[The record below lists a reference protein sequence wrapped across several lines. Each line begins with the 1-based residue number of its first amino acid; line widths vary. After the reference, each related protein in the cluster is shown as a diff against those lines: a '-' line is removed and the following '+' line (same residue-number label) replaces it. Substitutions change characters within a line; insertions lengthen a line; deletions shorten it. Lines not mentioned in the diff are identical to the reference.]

1 MIYAG
6 NAIQVQMHDHQLAK
20 LTFDLKN
27 QSVNKLNAATLVEL
41 KEAIE
46 AINNAIIGVEGV
58 KGLMLTSAK
67 SSFIV
72 GADITEFLQFFGRDE
87 QDLINANMQVNETF
101 CALEDL
107 PIPTVSLINGLAL
120 GGGFEVCLSTDYR
133 IMATDAKVGLPE
145 VKLGIFPGWGGTV
158 RLPRIIGLDN
168 AIEWVCGAKEK
179 KSTVA
184 LHEGAVDAVVAHDQL
199 LEAGEHLL
207 NQCIKGDLSYV
218 AKRATKLA
226 KLALGP
232 MEQLMA
238 FETSKGFV
246 AGKAGPHYPSP
257 VTAIKTMQKHA
268 GMTRDK
274 ALVIEAKGFAKMAQT
289 SVAANLV
296 GIFLADQY
304 LKRTVKALAKK
315 ATKVEQAAVLGAG
328 IMGGGI
334 AYQSAFK
341 GVPIVMKDIAE
352 PAITLGLDEA
362 TCILEKRVERGQM
375 KPAQMAQVLNKIRP
389 TLNYADIKNVD
400 LVVEAVVE
408 NPKVKGI
415 VLAEIEAQV
424 KPSTVITSNTSTISI
439 DLLAKSLKDPTRFCG
454 MHFFNPVHK
463 MPLVEVIR
471 GSQSSEET
479 IATTVAYANAMGKKP
494 IVVNDCPGFFV
505 NRVLFPYFGG
515 FGLLLEQG
523 VNFSRV
529 DKIMERFGWPM
540 GPAYLL
546 DVVGI
551 DTAHHAQ
558 AVMAEGFP
566 DRMAGQGEAGVD
578 LMFKEQRLGQ
588 KNKLGFYAYEKDK
601 KGRLQKQVDDSLV
614 EKLASLCANPQEFTD
629 EQIID
634 YLMIP
639 LCLEVA
645 RCLEENIIATPAEA
659 DLALVYGIG
668 FPPFLG
674 GALKYMDA
682 IGLQNFCDKA
692 DALAGVSPLYSVPK
706 QMREM
711 AADGETFYNKLQPAH

>member
-6 NAIQVQMHDHQLAK
+6 NAIQVEMYDHQLAK
-20 LTFDLKN
+20 LTFDLKH

-41 KEAIE
+41 QQAIS
-46 AINNAIIGVEGV
+46 AIGSTGGV
-58 KGLMLTSAK
+58 KGLMLASAK
-67 SSFIV
+67 PTFIV
-72 GADITEFLQFFGRDE
+72 GADITEFLHFFGTDE
-87 QDLINANMQVNETF
+87 QNLIDANMQVNATF
-101 CALEDL
+101 SALEDL
-107 PIPTVSLINGLAL
+107 PMPTVSLINGLAL

-133 IMATDAKVGLPE
+133 IMTPDAKVGLPE

-158 RLPRIIGLDN
+158 RLPRLIGLDN
-168 AIEWVCGAKEK
+168 AIEWICGANEK
-179 KSTVA
+179 RSAAA
-184 LHEGAVDAVVAHDQL
+184 LKDGAVDAVVANDLL
-199 LEAGEHLL
+199 LEAGVHLL
-207 NQCIKGDLSYV
+207 NQCIAGDLDYQT
-218 AKRATKLA
+218 KRAAKIA
-226 KLALGP
+226 KLSLPP
-232 MEQLMA
+232 MEQMMA

-257 VTAIKTMQKHA
+257 LTAIKTMQKHA
-268 GMTRDK
+268 GMARDK
-274 ALVIEAKGFAKMAQT
+274 ALAVEAKGFAKMAQT
-289 SVAANLV
+289 PVAANLV

-304 LKRTVKALAKK
+304 LKRTVKALAPK
-315 ATKVEQAAVLGAG
+315 ATKVEQAAVIGAG

-334 AYQSAFK
+334 AYQSAYK
-341 GVPIVMKDIAE
+341 GIPIVMKDIAE
-352 PAITLGLDEA
+352 PAIQLGLDEA
-362 TCILEKRVERGQM
+362 TGILEKRVSRGRM
-375 KPAQMAQVLNKIRP
+375 KPVQMAKVLNNIRP
-389 TLNYADIKNVD
+389 TLNYADIANVD

-415 VLAEIEAQV
+415 VLAELEGKV
-424 KPSTVITSNTSTISI
+424 KDGAVITSNTSTISI

-471 GSQSSEET
+471 GSKTSDET
-479 IATTVAYANAMGKKP
+479 IATTVAYADAMGKKP

-515 FGLLLEQG
+515 FGILLEQG
-523 VNFSRV
+523 INFSRV
-529 DKIMERFGWPM
+529 DKLMERFGWPM

-566 DRMAGQGEAGVD
+566 ERMAGQGEAAVN
-578 LMFKEQRLGQ
+578 LMFKEQRFGQ

-601 KGRLQKQVDDSLV
+601 KGRLQKQVDDSLI
-614 EKLASLCANPQEFTD
+614 EKLAGLCANPVELSD

-634 YLMIP
+634 HLMIP

-645 RCLEENIIATPAEA
+645 RCLEENIVATPAEA

-674 GALKYMDA
+674 GALKYMDT
-682 IGLQNFCDKA
+682 IGLQTFCDKA
-692 DALAGVSPLYSVPK
+692 DALAAVSPLYSVPT

-711 AADGETFYNKLQPAH
+711 AAKGETFYGKLQPAH

>member
-6 NAIQVQMHDHQLAK
+6 NAIQVEMHDHQLAK
-20 LTFDLKN
+20 LTFDLKH
-27 QSVNKLNAATLVEL
+27 QSINKLNVATLIEL
-41 KEAIE
+41 QQAI
-46 AINNAIIGVEGV
+46 AAVSSNGSI
-58 KGLMLTSAK
+58 KGLMLASAK
-67 SSFIV
+67 ATFIV
-72 GADITEFLQFFGRDE
+72 GADITEFLNFFGIEE
-87 QDLINANMQVNETF
+87 QALIDANMEVNSTF
-101 CALEDL
+101 SCLEDL
-107 PIPTVSLINGLAL
+107 PMPTVSLINGLAL
-120 GGGFEVCLSTDYR
+120 GGGFELCLSTDYR
-133 IMATDAKVGLPE
+133 IMTPDAKVGLPE

-158 RLPRIIGLDN
+158 RLPRLIGLDN
-168 AIEWVCGAKEK
+168 AIEWICGANEK
-179 KSTVA
+179 KSAEA
-184 LHEGAVDAVVAHDQL
+184 LKDGAVDAIVANDQL
-199 LEAGEHLL
+199 LEAGVHLL
-207 NQCIKGDLSYV
+207 NQCLACELDYQT
-218 AKRATKLA
+218 KRAVKIA
-226 KLALGP
+226 KLSLPP
-232 MEQLMA
+232 MEQMMA

-257 VTAIKTMQKHA
+257 LTAIKTMQKHA

-274 ALVIEAKGFAKMAQT
+274 ALAIEAKGFAKMAQT
-289 SVAANLV
+289 PVAANLV

-304 LKRTVKALAKK
+304 LKRTVKALAPK
-315 ATKVEQAAVLGAG
+315 ATKVGQAAVIGAG

-334 AYQSAFK
+334 AYQSAYK
-341 GVPIVMKDIAE
+341 GIPIVMKDIAE
-352 PAITLGLDEA
+352 PAIQLGLDEA
-362 TCILEKRVERGQM
+362 TGILEKRVSRGRM
-375 KPAQMAQVLNKIRP
+375 KPAQMAKVLNNIRP
-389 TLNYADIKNVD
+389 TLSYADIASVD

-408 NPKVKGI
+408 NPKIKGI
-415 VLAEIEAQV
+415 VLAELEAQV
-424 KPSTVITSNTSTISI
+424 KHDAVITSNTSTISI
-439 DLLAKSLKDPTRFCG
+439 DLLAKSLKDASRFCG

-471 GSQSSEET
+471 GSKTSDET
-479 IATTVAYANAMGKKP
+479 IATTVAYADAMGKKP

-515 FGLLLEQG
+515 FGILLEQG
-523 VNFSRV
+523 INFSRV

-566 DRMAGQGEAGVD
+566 ERMAGQGEAAVD
-578 LMFKEQRLGQ
+578 LMFKEQRFGQ

-601 KGRLQKQVDDSLV
+601 KGRLQKQIDNALV
-614 EKLASLCANPQEFTD
+614 EKLAGLCENPIELSD

-634 YLMIP
+634 HLMIP

-645 RCLEENIIATPAEA
+645 RCLEEKIVASPAEA

-674 GALKYMDA
+674 GALKYIDT

-692 DALAGVSPLYSVPK
+692 DALAAVSPLYSVPT

-711 AADGETFYNKLQPAH
+711 AAQGETFYGKLQPAH

>member
-6 NAIQVQMHDHQLAK
+6 NAIQVEMYDHQLAK
-20 LTFDLKN
+20 LTFDLKH
-27 QSVNKLNAATLVEL
+27 QSVNKLNAATLSEL
-41 KEAIE
+41 QQAIA
-46 AINNAIIGVEGV
+46 AISNDSSV
-58 KGLMLTSAK
+58 KGLMLASAK
-67 SSFIV
+67 PTFIV
-72 GADITEFLQFFGRDE
+72 GADITEFLHFFGTDE
-87 QDLINANMQVNETF
+87 QNLIDANMQVNATF
-101 CALEDL
+101 SALEDL
-107 PIPTVSLINGLAL
+107 PMPTVSLINGLAL

-133 IMATDAKVGLPE
+133 IMTLDAKVGLPE

-158 RLPRIIGLDN
+158 RLPRLIGLDN
-168 AIEWVCGAKEK
+168 AIEWICGANEK
-179 KSTVA
+179 RSAAA
-184 LHEGAVDAVVAHDQL
+184 LKDGAVDAVVANDLL
-199 LEAGEHLL
+199 LEAGVHLL
-207 NQCIKGDLSYV
+207 NQCIAGDLDYQT
-218 AKRATKLA
+218 KRAAKIA
-226 KLALGP
+226 KLSLPP
-232 MEQLMA
+232 MEQMMA

-246 AGKAGPHYPSP
+246 AGKSGPHYPSP
-257 VTAIKTMQKHA
+257 LTAIKTMQKHA
-268 GMTRDK
+268 GMARDK
-274 ALVIEAKGFAKMAQT
+274 ALAVEAKGFAKMAQT
-289 SVAANLV
+289 PVAANLV

-304 LKRTVKALAKK
+304 LKRTVKALAPK
-315 ATKVEQAAVLGAG
+315 ATKVEQAAVIGAG

-334 AYQSAFK
+334 AYQSAYK
-341 GVPIVMKDIAE
+341 GIPIVMKDIAE
-352 PAITLGLDEA
+352 PAIQLGLDEA
-362 TCILEKRVERGQM
+362 TGILEKRVSRGRM
-375 KPAQMAQVLNKIRP
+375 KPVQMAKVLNNIRP
-389 TLNYADIKNVD
+389 TLNYADIANVD

-415 VLAEIEAQV
+415 VLAELEGKV
-424 KPSTVITSNTSTISI
+424 KDGAVITSNTSTISI

-471 GSQSSEET
+471 GSKTSDET
-479 IATTVAYANAMGKKP
+479 IATTVAYADAMGKKP

-515 FGLLLEQG
+515 FGILLEQG
-523 VNFSRV
+523 INFSRV
-529 DKIMERFGWPM
+529 DKLMERFGWPM

-566 DRMAGQGEAGVD
+566 ERMAGQGEAAVN
-578 LMFKEQRLGQ
+578 LMFKEQRFGQ

-614 EKLASLCANPQEFTD
+614 EKLAGLSANPVELSD

-634 YLMIP
+634 HLMIP

-674 GALKYMDA
+674 GALKYMDT
-682 IGLQNFCDKA
+682 IGLQTFCDKA
-692 DALAGVSPLYSVPK
+692 DALAAVSPLYSVPTE
-706 QMREM
+706 MREM
-711 AADGETFYNKLQPAH
+711 AAKGETFYGKLQPAH

>member
-6 NAIQVQMHDHQLAK
+6 NAIQVEMYDHQLAK
-20 LTFDLKN
+20 LTFDLKH

-41 KEAIE
+41 QQAIS
-46 AINNAIIGVEGV
+46 AIGSTGGV
-58 KGLMLTSAK
+58 KGLMLASAK
-67 SSFIV
+67 PTFIV
-72 GADITEFLQFFGRDE
+72 GADITEFLHFFGTDE
-87 QDLINANMQVNETF
+87 QNLIDANMQVNATF
-101 CALEDL
+101 SALEDL
-107 PIPTVSLINGLAL
+107 PMPTVSLINGLAL

-133 IMATDAKVGLPE
+133 IMTPDAKVGLPE

-158 RLPRIIGLDN
+158 RLPRLIGLDN
-168 AIEWVCGAKEK
+168 AIEWICGANEK
-179 KSTVA
+179 RSAAA
-184 LHEGAVDAVVAHDQL
+184 LKDGAVDAVVANDLL
-199 LEAGEHLL
+199 LEAGVHLL
-207 NQCIKGDLSYV
+207 NQCIAGDLDYQT
-218 AKRATKLA
+218 KRAAKIA
-226 KLALGP
+226 KLSLPP
-232 MEQLMA
+232 MEQMMA

-257 VTAIKTMQKHA
+257 LTAIKTMQKHA
-268 GMTRDK
+268 GMARDK
-274 ALVIEAKGFAKMAQT
+274 ALAVEAKGFAKMAQT
-289 SVAANLV
+289 PVAANLV

-304 LKRTVKALAKK
+304 LKRTVKALAPK
-315 ATKVEQAAVLGAG
+315 ATKVEQAAVIGAG

-334 AYQSAFK
+334 AYQSAYK
-341 GVPIVMKDIAE
+341 GIPIVMKDIAE
-352 PAITLGLDEA
+352 PAIQLGLDEA
-362 TCILEKRVERGQM
+362 TGILEKRVSRGRM
-375 KPAQMAQVLNKIRP
+375 KPVQMAKVLNNIRP
-389 TLNYADIKNVD
+389 TLNYADIANVD

-415 VLAEIEAQV
+415 VLAELEGKV
-424 KPSTVITSNTSTISI
+424 KDGAVITSNTSTISI
-439 DLLAKSLKDPTRFCG
+439 DLLAKSLKDPSRFCG

-471 GSQSSEET
+471 GSKTSDET
-479 IATTVAYANAMGKKP
+479 IATTVAYADAMGKKP

-515 FGLLLEQG
+515 FGILLEQG
-523 VNFSRV
+523 INFSRV
-529 DKIMERFGWPM
+529 DKLMERFGWPM

-566 DRMAGQGEAGVD
+566 ERMAGQGEAAVN
-578 LMFKEQRLGQ
+578 LMFKEQRFGQ

-614 EKLASLCANPQEFTD
+614 EKLAGLSANPVELSD

-634 YLMIP
+634 HLMIP

-645 RCLEENIIATPAEA
+645 RCLEENIVATPAEA

-674 GALKYMDA
+674 GALKYMDT
-682 IGLQNFCDKA
+682 IGLQTFCDKA
-692 DALAGVSPLYSVPK
+692 DALAAVSPLYSVPTE
-706 QMREM
+706 MREM
-711 AADGETFYNKLQPAH
+711 AAKGETFYGKLQPAH

>member
-6 NAIQVQMHDHQLAK
+6 NAIQVEMHDHQLAK
-20 LTFDLKN
+20 LTFDLKH
-27 QSVNKLNAATLVEL
+27 QSINKLNVATLIEL
-41 KEAIE
+41 QQAI
-46 AINNAIIGVEGV
+46 AAVSSNGSI
-58 KGLMLTSAK
+58 KGLMLASAK
-67 SSFIV
+67 ATFIV
-72 GADITEFLQFFGRDE
+72 GADITEFLNFFGIEE
-87 QDLINANMQVNETF
+87 QALIDANMEVNSTF
-101 CALEDL
+101 SCLEDL
-107 PIPTVSLINGLAL
+107 PMPTVSLINGLAL
-120 GGGFEVCLSTDYR
+120 GGGFELCLSTDYR
-133 IMATDAKVGLPE
+133 IMTPDAKVGLPE

-158 RLPRIIGLDN
+158 RLPRLIGLDN
-168 AIEWVCGAKEK
+168 AIEWICGANEK
-179 KSTVA
+179 KSAEA
-184 LHEGAVDAVVAHDQL
+184 LKGGAVDAIVANDQL
-199 LEAGEHLL
+199 LEAGVHLL
-207 NQCIKGDLSYV
+207 NQCLACELDYQT
-218 AKRATKLA
+218 KRAVKIA
-226 KLALGP
+226 KLSLPP
-232 MEQLMA
+232 MEQMMA

-257 VTAIKTMQKHA
+257 LTAIKTMQKHA

-274 ALVIEAKGFAKMAQT
+274 ALAIEAKGFAKMAQT
-289 SVAANLV
+289 PVAANLV

-304 LKRTVKALAKK
+304 LKRTVKALAPK
-315 ATKVEQAAVLGAG
+315 ATKVGQAAVIGAG

-334 AYQSAFK
+334 AYQSAYK
-341 GVPIVMKDIAE
+341 GIPIVMKDIAE
-352 PAITLGLDEA
+352 PAIQLGLDEA
-362 TCILEKRVERGQM
+362 TGILEKRVSRGRM
-375 KPAQMAQVLNKIRP
+375 KPAQMAKVLNNIRP
-389 TLNYADIKNVD
+389 TLSYADIASVD

-408 NPKVKGI
+408 NPKIKGI
-415 VLAEIEAQV
+415 VLAELEAQV
-424 KPSTVITSNTSTISI
+424 KHDAVITSNTSTISI
-439 DLLAKSLKDPTRFCG
+439 DLLAKSLKDASRFCG

-471 GSQSSEET
+471 GSKTSDET
-479 IATTVAYANAMGKKP
+479 IATTVAYADAMGKKP

-515 FGLLLEQG
+515 FGILLEQG
-523 VNFSRV
+523 INFSRV

-566 DRMAGQGEAGVD
+566 ERMAGQGEAAVD
-578 LMFKEQRLGQ
+578 LMFKEQRFGQ

-601 KGRLQKQVDDSLV
+601 KGRLQKQIDNALV
-614 EKLASLCANPQEFTD
+614 EKLAGLCENPIELSD

-634 YLMIP
+634 HLMIP

-645 RCLEENIIATPAEA
+645 RCLEEKIVASPAEA

-674 GALKYMDA
+674 GALKYIDT

-692 DALAGVSPLYSVPK
+692 DALAAVSPLYSVPT

-711 AADGETFYNKLQPAH
+711 AAQGETFYGKLQPAH

>member
-6 NAIQVQMHDHQLAK
+6 NAIQVEMHDHQLAK
-20 LTFDLKN
+20 LTFDLKH
-27 QSVNKLNAATLVEL
+27 QSINKLNVATLIEL
-41 KEAIE
+41 QQAI
-46 AINNAIIGVEGV
+46 AAVSSNGSI
-58 KGLMLTSAK
+58 KGLMLASAK
-67 SSFIV
+67 ATFIV
-72 GADITEFLQFFGRDE
+72 GADITEFLNFFGIEE
-87 QDLINANMQVNETF
+87 QALIDANMEVNSTF
-101 CALEDL
+101 SCLEDL
-107 PIPTVSLINGLAL
+107 PMPTVSLINGLAL
-120 GGGFEVCLSTDYR
+120 GGGFELCLSTDYR
-133 IMATDAKVGLPE
+133 IMTPDAKVGLPE

-158 RLPRIIGLDN
+158 RLPRLIGLDN
-168 AIEWVCGAKEK
+168 AIEWICGANEK
-179 KSTVA
+179 KSAEA
-184 LHEGAVDAVVAHDQL
+184 LKDGAVDAIVANDQL
-199 LEAGEHLL
+199 LEAGVHLL
-207 NQCIKGDLSYV
+207 NQCLACELDYQT
-218 AKRATKLA
+218 KRAVKIA
-226 KLALGP
+226 KLSLPP
-232 MEQLMA
+232 MEQMMA

-257 VTAIKTMQKHA
+257 LTAIKTMQKHA
-268 GMTRDK
+268 GMTRDR
-274 ALVIEAKGFAKMAQT
+274 ALAIEAKGFAKMAQT
-289 SVAANLV
+289 PVAANLV

-304 LKRTVKALAKK
+304 LKRTVKALAPK
-315 ATKVEQAAVLGAG
+315 ATKVGQAAVIGAG

-334 AYQSAFK
+334 AYQSAYK
-341 GVPIVMKDIAE
+341 GIPIVMKDIAE
-352 PAITLGLDEA
+352 PAIQLGLDEA
-362 TCILEKRVERGQM
+362 TGILEKRVSRGRM
-375 KPAQMAQVLNKIRP
+375 KPAQMAKVLNNIRP
-389 TLNYADIKNVD
+389 TLSYADIASVD

-408 NPKVKGI
+408 NPKIKGI
-415 VLAEIEAQV
+415 VLAELEAQV
-424 KPSTVITSNTSTISI
+424 KHDAVITSNTSTISI
-439 DLLAKSLKDPTRFCG
+439 DLLAKSLKDASRFCG

-471 GSQSSEET
+471 GSKTSDET
-479 IATTVAYANAMGKKP
+479 IATTVAYADAMGKKP

-515 FGLLLEQG
+515 FGILLEQG
-523 VNFSRV
+523 INFSRV

-566 DRMAGQGEAGVD
+566 ERMAGQGEAAVD
-578 LMFKEQRLGQ
+578 LMFKEQRFGQ

-601 KGRLQKQVDDSLV
+601 KGRLQKQIDHALV
-614 EKLASLCANPQEFTD
+614 EKLAGLCENPIELSD

-634 YLMIP
+634 HLMIP

-645 RCLEENIIATPAEA
+645 RCLEEKIVASPAEA

-674 GALKYMDA
+674 GALKYIDT

-692 DALAGVSPLYSVPK
+692 DALAAVSPLYSVPT

-711 AADGETFYNKLQPAH
+711 AAQGETFYGKLQPAH

>member
-6 NAIQVQMHDHQLAK
+6 NAIQVEMYDHQLAK
-20 LTFDLKN
+20 LTFDLKH

-41 KEAIE
+41 QQAIS
-46 AINNAIIGVEGV
+46 AIGSAGGV
-58 KGLMLTSAK
+58 KGLMLASAK
-67 SSFIV
+67 PTFIV
-72 GADITEFLQFFGRDE
+72 GADITEFLHFFGTDE
-87 QDLINANMQVNETF
+87 QNLIDANMQVNATF
-101 CALEDL
+101 SALEDL
-107 PIPTVSLINGLAL
+107 PMPTVSLINGLAL

-133 IMATDAKVGLPE
+133 IMTPDAKVGLPE

-158 RLPRIIGLDN
+158 RLPRLIGLDN
-168 AIEWVCGAKEK
+168 AIEWICGANEK
-179 KSTVA
+179 RSAAA
-184 LHEGAVDAVVAHDQL
+184 LKDGAVDAVVANDLL
-199 LEAGEHLL
+199 LEAGVHLL
-207 NQCIKGDLSYV
+207 NQCIAGDLDYQT
-218 AKRATKLA
+218 KRAAKIA
-226 KLALGP
+226 KLSLPP
-232 MEQLMA
+232 MEQMMA

-257 VTAIKTMQKHA
+257 LTAIKTMQKHA
-268 GMTRDK
+268 GMARDK
-274 ALVIEAKGFAKMAQT
+274 ALAVEAKGFAKMAQT
-289 SVAANLV
+289 PVAANLV

-304 LKRTVKALAKK
+304 LKRTVKALAPK
-315 ATKVEQAAVLGAG
+315 ATKVEQAAVIGAG

-334 AYQSAFK
+334 AYQSAYK
-341 GVPIVMKDIAE
+341 GIPIVMKDIAE
-352 PAITLGLDEA
+352 PAIQLGLDEA
-362 TCILEKRVERGQM
+362 TGILEKRVSRGRM
-375 KPAQMAQVLNKIRP
+375 KPVQMAKVLNNIRP
-389 TLNYADIKNVD
+389 TLNYADIANVD

-415 VLAEIEAQV
+415 VLAELEGKV
-424 KPSTVITSNTSTISI
+424 KDGAVITSNTSTISI
-439 DLLAKSLKDPTRFCG
+439 DLLAKSLKDPSRFCG

-471 GSQSSEET
+471 GSKTSDET
-479 IATTVAYANAMGKKP
+479 IATTVAYADAMGKKP

-515 FGLLLEQG
+515 FGILLEQG
-523 VNFSRV
+523 INFSRV
-529 DKIMERFGWPM
+529 DKLMERFGWPM

-558 AVMAEGFP
+558 VVMAEGFP
-566 DRMAGQGEAGVD
+566 ERMAGQGEAAVN
-578 LMFKEQRLGQ
+578 LMFKEQRFGQ

-614 EKLASLCANPQEFTD
+614 EKLAGLCANPVELSD

-634 YLMIP
+634 HLMIP

-645 RCLEENIIATPAEA
+645 RCLEENIVATPAEA

-674 GALKYMDA
+674 GALKYMDT
-682 IGLQNFCDKA
+682 IGLQTFCDKA
-692 DALAGVSPLYSVPK
+692 DALAAVSPLYSVPT

-711 AADGETFYNKLQPAH
+711 AAKGETFYGKLQPAH

>member
-6 NAIQVQMHDHQLAK
+6 NAIQVEMHDHQLAK
-20 LTFDLKN
+20 LTFDLKH
-27 QSVNKLNAATLVEL
+27 QSINKLNVATLIEL
-41 KEAIE
+41 QQAI
-46 AINNAIIGVEGV
+46 AAVSSNGSI
-58 KGLMLTSAK
+58 KGLMLASAK
-67 SSFIV
+67 ATFIV
-72 GADITEFLQFFGRDE
+72 GADITEFLNFFGIEE
-87 QDLINANMQVNETF
+87 QALIDANMEVNSTF
-101 CALEDL
+101 SCLEDL
-107 PIPTVSLINGLAL
+107 PMPTVSLINGLAL
-120 GGGFEVCLSTDYR
+120 GGGFELCLSTDYR
-133 IMATDAKVGLPE
+133 IMTPDAKVGLPE

-158 RLPRIIGLDN
+158 RLPRLIGLDN
-168 AIEWVCGAKEK
+168 AIEWICGANEK
-179 KSTVA
+179 KSAEA
-184 LHEGAVDAVVAHDQL
+184 LKDGAVDAIVANDKL
-199 LEAGEHLL
+199 LEAGVHLL
-207 NQCIKGDLSYV
+207 NQCLACELDYQT
-218 AKRATKLA
+218 KRAVKIA
-226 KLALGP
+226 KLSLPP
-232 MEQLMA
+232 MEQMMA

-257 VTAIKTMQKHA
+257 LTAIKTMQKHA

-274 ALVIEAKGFAKMAQT
+274 ALAIEAKGFAKMAQT
-289 SVAANLV
+289 PVAANLV

-304 LKRTVKALAKK
+304 LKRTVKALAPK
-315 ATKVEQAAVLGAG
+315 ATKVGQAAVIGAG

-334 AYQSAFK
+334 AYQSAYK
-341 GVPIVMKDIAE
+341 GIPIVMKDIAE
-352 PAITLGLDEA
+352 PAIQLGLDEA
-362 TCILEKRVERGQM
+362 TGILEKRVSRGRM
-375 KPAQMAQVLNKIRP
+375 KPAQMAKVLNNIRP
-389 TLNYADIKNVD
+389 TLSYADIASVD

-408 NPKVKGI
+408 NPKIKGI
-415 VLAEIEAQV
+415 VLAELEAQV
-424 KPSTVITSNTSTISI
+424 KHDAVITSNTSTISI
-439 DLLAKSLKDPTRFCG
+439 DLLAKSLKDASRFCG

-471 GSQSSEET
+471 GSKTSDET
-479 IATTVAYANAMGKKP
+479 IATTVAYADAMGKKP

-515 FGLLLEQG
+515 FGILLEQG
-523 VNFSRV
+523 INFSRV

-566 DRMAGQGEAGVD
+566 ERMAGQGEAAVD
-578 LMFKEQRLGQ
+578 LMFKEQRFGQ

-601 KGRLQKQVDDSLV
+601 KGRLQKQIDNALV
-614 EKLASLCANPQEFTD
+614 EKLAGLCENPIELSD

-634 YLMIP
+634 HLMIP

-645 RCLEENIIATPAEA
+645 RCLEEKIVASPAEA

-674 GALKYMDA
+674 GALKYIDT

-692 DALAGVSPLYSVPK
+692 DALAAVSPLYSVPT

-711 AADGETFYNKLQPAH
+711 AAQGETFYGKLQPAH

>member
-6 NAIQVQMHDHQLAK
+6 NAIQVEMYDHQLAK
-20 LTFDLKN
+20 LTFDLKD

-41 KEAIE
+41 QQAIT
-46 AINNAIIGVEGV
+46 ALVGASGV
-58 KGLMLTSAK
+58 KGLMLVSAK
-67 SSFIV
+67 PSFIV
-72 GADITEFLQFFGRDE
+72 GADITEFLHFFGTDE
-87 QDLINANMQVNETF
+87 QVLIDANMQVNSTF
-101 CALEDL
+101 SSIEDL
-107 PIPTVSLINGLAL
+107 PMPTVSLINGLAL

-133 IMATDAKVGLPE
+133 IMTPEAKVGLPE

-158 RLPRIIGLDN
+158 RLPRLIGLDN
-168 AIEWVCGAKEK
+168 AIEWICGANEK
-179 KSTVA
+179 KSADA
-184 LHEGAVDAVVAHDQL
+184 LKDGAVDAVVANDQL
-199 LEAGEHLL
+199 LEAGVHLL
-207 NQCIKGDLSYV
+207 NQCIAGELDYQ
-218 AKRATKLA
+218 AKRATKIA

-232 MEQLMA
+232 MEQMMA

-268 GMTRDK
+268 GMARDK
-274 ALVIEAKGFAKMAQT
+274 ALLVEAKGFAKMAQT
-289 SVAANLV
+289 PVAANLV
-296 GIFLADQY
+296 GVFLADQY
-304 LKRTVKALAKK
+304 LKRTVKTLAPK

-334 AYQSAFK
+334 AYQSASR
-341 GVPIVMKDIAE
+341 GIPIVMKDIAE
-352 PAITLGLDEA
+352 AAIQLGLDEA
-362 TCILEKRVERGQM
+362 TGILEKLISRGRMQ
-375 KPAQMAQVLNKIRP
+375 PAQMAKVLNNIRA
-389 TLNYADIKNVD
+389 TLNYADVANVD

-408 NPKVKGI
+408 NPKIKGI
-415 VLAEIEAQV
+415 VLAEVEGQV
-424 KPSTVITSNTSTISI
+424 KDSAVITSNTSTISI
-439 DLLAKSLKDPTRFCG
+439 DLLAKNLKDPSRFCG

-471 GSQSSEET
+471 GSQTSDET

-515 FGLLLEQG
+515 FGILLEQG
-523 VNFSRV
+523 IDFCRV
-529 DKIMERFGWPM
+529 DKLMERFGWPM

-546 DVVGI
+546 DVIGI

-566 DRMAGQGEAGVD
+566 ERMAGQGEAAVD
-578 LMFKEQRLGQ
+578 LMFKERRFGQ
-588 KNKLGFYAYEKDK
+588 KNSLGFYAYEKDK
-601 KGRLQKQVDDSLV
+601 KGRLQKQVDVSIV
-614 EKLASLCANPQEFTD
+614 EKLASLCVSPVELSD
-629 EQIID
+629 EKIID
-634 YLMIP
+634 HLMVP

-645 RCLEENIIATPAEA
+645 RCIEENIVATPAEA

-674 GALKYMDA
+674 GALKYMDT
-682 IGLQNFCDKA
+682 IGLQAFCDKA
-692 DALAGVSPLYSVPK
+692 DALAAVSPLYSVPT

-711 AADGETFYNKLQPAH
+711 AALGETFYGKLQPTN

>member
-6 NAIQVQMHDHQLAK
+6 NAIQVEMHDHQLAK
-20 LTFDLKN
+20 LTFDLKD

-41 KEAIE
+41 QQAIA
-46 AINNAIIGVEGV
+46 AISSTSGV
-58 KGLMLTSAK
+58 KGLMLASAK
-67 SSFIV
+67 PAFIV
-72 GADITEFLQFFGRDE
+72 GADITEFLHFFGSEE
-87 QDLINANMQVNETF
+87 QVLIDANMHVNATF
-101 CALEDL
+101 SAIEDL
-107 PIPTVSLINGLAL
+107 PMPTVSLINGLAL

-133 IMATDAKVGLPE
+133 IMTPDAKVGLPE

-158 RLPRIIGLDN
+158 RLPRLIGLDN
-168 AIEWVCGAKEK
+168 AIEWICGANEK
-179 KSTVA
+179 KSADA
-184 LHEGAVDAVVAHDQL
+184 LKDGAVDAVVAPDQL
-199 LEAGEHLL
+199 LEAGVHLL
-207 NQCIKGDLSYV
+207 NQCIAGDLDYQT
-218 AKRATKLA
+218 KRAAKIA

-232 MEQLMA
+232 MEQMMS

-268 GMTRDK
+268 GMVRDK
-274 ALVIEAKGFAKMAQT
+274 ALLVEAKGFAKMAQT
-289 SVAANLV
+289 PVAANLV

-304 LKRTVKALAKK
+304 LKRTVKALAPK

-334 AYQSAFK
+334 AYQSASK
-341 GVPIVMKDIAE
+341 GIPIVMKDIAE
-352 PAITLGLDEA
+352 AAIQLGLDEA
-362 TCILEKRVERGQM
+362 TGILEKLISRGRM
-375 KPAQMAQVLNKIRP
+375 TPAKMAKVLNNIRP
-389 TLNYADIKNVD
+389 TLNYADVANVD

-408 NPKVKGI
+408 NPKIKGI
-415 VLAEIEAQV
+415 VLAEVEGQV
-424 KPSTVITSNTSTISI
+424 KDSAVITSNTSTISI

-471 GSQSSEET
+471 GSQTSEET

-515 FGLLLEQG
+515 FGILLEQG
-523 VNFSRV
+523 IDFRRI
-529 DKIMERFGWPM
+529 DKLMERFGWPM

-566 DRMAGQGEAGVD
+566 ERMAGQGEAAVD
-578 LMFKEQRLGQ
+578 LMFNEQRFGQ
-588 KNKLGFYAYEKDK
+588 KNNLGFYSYEKDK
-601 KGRLQKQVDDSLV
+601 KGRLQKQVDESLV
-614 EKLASLCANPQEFTD
+614 EKLAGLCANPVELSD
-629 EQIID
+629 EHIID
-634 YLMIP
+634 HLMVP

-645 RCLEENIIATPAEA
+645 RCIEENIVASPAEA

-674 GALKYMDA
+674 GALKYMDT
-682 IGLQNFCDKA
+682 IGLQAFCDKA
-692 DALAGVSPLYSVPK
+692 DALAAVSPLYSVPT

-711 AADGETFYNKLQPAH
+711 AALGETFYGKLQPAN

>member
-6 NAIQVQMHDHQLAK
+6 NAIQVEMHDHQLAK
-20 LTFDLKN
+20 LTFDLKH
-27 QSVNKLNAATLVEL
+27 QSINKLNVATLIEL
-41 KEAIE
+41 QQAI
-46 AINNAIIGVEGV
+46 AAVSSNGSI
-58 KGLMLTSAK
+58 KGLMLASAK
-67 SSFIV
+67 ATFIV
-72 GADITEFLQFFGRDE
+72 GADITEFLNFFGIEE
-87 QDLINANMQVNETF
+87 QALIDANMEVNSTF
-101 CALEDL
+101 SCLEDL
-107 PIPTVSLINGLAL
+107 PMPTVSLINGLAL
-120 GGGFEVCLSTDYR
+120 GGGFELCLSTDYR
-133 IMATDAKVGLPE
+133 IMTPDAKVGLPE

-158 RLPRIIGLDN
+158 RLPRLIGLDN
-168 AIEWVCGAKEK
+168 AIEWICGANEK
-179 KSTVA
+179 KSAEA
-184 LHEGAVDAVVAHDQL
+184 LKDGAVDAIVANDQL
-199 LEAGEHLL
+199 LEAGVHLL
-207 NQCIKGDLSYV
+207 NQCLACELDYQT
-218 AKRATKLA
+218 KRAVKIA
-226 KLALGP
+226 KLSLPP
-232 MEQLMA
+232 MEQMMA

-257 VTAIKTMQKHA
+257 LTAIKTMQKHA

-274 ALVIEAKGFAKMAQT
+274 ALAIEAKGFAKMAQT
-289 SVAANLV
+289 PVAANLV

-304 LKRTVKALAKK
+304 LKRTVKALAPK
-315 ATKVEQAAVLGAG
+315 ATIVGQAAVIGAG

-334 AYQSAFK
+334 AYQSAYK
-341 GVPIVMKDIAE
+341 GIPIVMKDIAE
-352 PAITLGLDEA
+352 PAIQLGLDEA
-362 TCILEKRVERGQM
+362 TGILEKRVSRGRM
-375 KPAQMAQVLNKIRP
+375 KPAQMAKVLNNIRP
-389 TLNYADIKNVD
+389 TLSYADIASVD

-408 NPKVKGI
+408 NPKIKGI
-415 VLAEIEAQV
+415 VLAELEAQV
-424 KPSTVITSNTSTISI
+424 KHDAVITSNTSTISI
-439 DLLAKSLKDPTRFCG
+439 DLLAKSLKDASRFCG

-471 GSQSSEET
+471 GSKTSDET
-479 IATTVAYANAMGKKP
+479 IATTVAYADAMGKKP

-515 FGLLLEQG
+515 FGILLEQG
-523 VNFSRV
+523 INFSRV

-566 DRMAGQGEAGVD
+566 ERMAGQGEAAVD
-578 LMFKEQRLGQ
+578 LMFKEQRFGQ

-601 KGRLQKQVDDSLV
+601 KGRLQKQIDNALV
-614 EKLASLCANPQEFTD
+614 EKLAGLCENPIELSD

-634 YLMIP
+634 HLMIP

-645 RCLEENIIATPAEA
+645 RCLEEKIVASPAEA

-674 GALKYMDA
+674 GALKYIDT

-692 DALAGVSPLYSVPK
+692 DALAAVSPLYSVPT

-711 AADGETFYNKLQPAH
+711 AAQGETFYGKLQPAH

>member
-6 NAIQVQMHDHQLAK
+6 NAIQVEMHDHQLAK
-20 LTFDLKN
+20 LTFDLKD

-41 KEAIE
+41 QQAIT
-46 AINNAIIGVEGV
+46 AIGSTSGV
-58 KGLMLTSAK
+58 KGLMLASAK
-67 SSFIV
+67 PTFIV
-72 GADITEFLQFFGRDE
+72 GADITEFLHFFGTEE
-87 QDLINANMQVNETF
+87 QALIDANMQVNTTF
-101 CALEDL
+101 NAIEDL
-107 PIPTVSLINGLAL
+107 SMPTVSLINGLAL

-133 IMATDAKVGLPE
+133 IMTPDAKVGLPE

-158 RLPRIIGLDN
+158 RLPRLIGLDN
-168 AIEWVCGAKEK
+168 AIEWICGANEK
-179 KSTVA
+179 RSADA
-184 LHEGAVDAVVAHDQL
+184 LKDGAVDAVVALDQL
-199 LEAGEHLL
+199 LEAGVHLL
-207 NQCIKGDLSYV
+207 NQCIAGDLDYQT
-218 AKRATKLA
+218 KRAAKIA

-232 MEQLMA
+232 MEQMMS

-268 GMTRDK
+268 GMARDK
-274 ALVIEAKGFAKMAQT
+274 ALLVEAKGFAKMAQT
-289 SVAANLV
+289 PVAANLV

-304 LKRTVKALAKK
+304 LKRTVKALAPK

-334 AYQSAFK
+334 AYQSASK
-341 GVPIVMKDIAE
+341 GIPIVMKDIAE
-352 PAITLGLDEA
+352 AAIQLGLDEA
-362 TCILEKRVERGQM
+362 TGILEKLITRGRM
-375 KPAQMAQVLNKIRP
+375 KPAKMAKVLNNIRP
-389 TLNYADIKNVD
+389 TLNYADVANVD

-408 NPKVKGI
+408 NPKIKGI
-415 VLAEIEAQV
+415 VLAEVEDQV
-424 KPSTVITSNTSTISI
+424 KDSAVITSNTSTISI
-439 DLLAKSLKDPTRFCG
+439 DLLAESLKDPTRFCG

-471 GSQSSEET
+471 GSQTSEET

-515 FGLLLEQG
+515 FGILLEQG
-523 VNFSRV
+523 IDFRRV
-529 DKIMERFGWPM
+529 DKLMERFGWPM

-566 DRMAGQGEAGVD
+566 ERMAGQGEAAVD
-578 LMFKEQRLGQ
+578 LMFKEQRFGQ
-588 KNKLGFYAYEKDK
+588 KNNLGFYAYEKDK
-601 KGRLQKQVDDSLV
+601 KGRLQKQVDESLV
-614 EKLASLCANPQEFTD
+614 EKLTGLCANPVELSD

-634 YLMIP
+634 HLMVP

-645 RCLEENIIATPAEA
+645 RCIEENIVASPAEA

-674 GALKYMDA
+674 GALKYMDT

-692 DALAGVSPLYSVPK
+692 DALAAVSPLYSVPT

-711 AADGETFYNKLQPAH
+711 AALGETFYGKLQPAN

>member
-6 NAIQVQMHDHQLAK
+6 NAIQVEMHDHQLAK
-20 LTFDLKN
+20 LTFDLKH
-27 QSVNKLNAATLVEL
+27 QSINKLNVATLIEL
-41 KEAIE
+41 QQAI
-46 AINNAIIGVEGV
+46 AAVSSNGSI
-58 KGLMLTSAK
+58 KGLMLASAK
-67 SSFIV
+67 ATFIV
-72 GADITEFLQFFGRDE
+72 GADITEFLNFFGIEE
-87 QDLINANMQVNETF
+87 QALIDANMEVNSTF
-101 CALEDL
+101 SCLEDL
-107 PIPTVSLINGLAL
+107 PMPTVSLINGLAL
-120 GGGFEVCLSTDYR
+120 GGGFELCLSTDYR
-133 IMATDAKVGLPE
+133 IMTPDAKVGLPE

-158 RLPRIIGLDN
+158 RLPRLIGLDN
-168 AIEWVCGAKEK
+168 AIEWICGANEK
-179 KSTVA
+179 KSAEA
-184 LHEGAVDAVVAHDQL
+184 LKDGAVDAIVANDQL
-199 LEAGEHLL
+199 LEAGVHLL
-207 NQCIKGDLSYV
+207 NQCLACELDYQT
-218 AKRATKLA
+218 KRAVKIA
-226 KLALGP
+226 KLSLPP
-232 MEQLMA
+232 MEQMMA

-257 VTAIKTMQKHA
+257 LTAIKTMQKHA

-274 ALVIEAKGFAKMAQT
+274 ALAIEAKGFAKMAQT
-289 SVAANLV
+289 PVAANLV

-304 LKRTVKALAKK
+304 LKRTVKALAPK
-315 ATKVEQAAVLGAG
+315 ATKVGQAAVIGAG

-334 AYQSAFK
+334 AYQSAYK
-341 GVPIVMKDIAE
+341 GIPIVMKDIAE
-352 PAITLGLDEA
+352 PAIQLGLDEA
-362 TCILEKRVERGQM
+362 TGILEKRVSRGRM
-375 KPAQMAQVLNKIRP
+375 KPAQMAKVLNNIRP
-389 TLNYADIKNVD
+389 TLSYADIASVD

-408 NPKVKGI
+408 NPKIKGI
-415 VLAEIEAQV
+415 VLAELEAQV
-424 KPSTVITSNTSTISI
+424 KHDAVITSNTSTISI
-439 DLLAKSLKDPTRFCG
+439 DLLAKSLKDASRFCG

-471 GSQSSEET
+471 GSKTNDET
-479 IATTVAYANAMGKKP
+479 IATTVAYADAMGKKP

-515 FGLLLEQG
+515 FGILLEQG
-523 VNFSRV
+523 INFSRV

-566 DRMAGQGEAGVD
+566 ERMAGQGEAAVD
-578 LMFKEQRLGQ
+578 LMFKEQRFGQ

-601 KGRLQKQVDDSLV
+601 KGRLQKQIDNALV
-614 EKLASLCANPQEFTD
+614 EKLAGLCENPIELSD

-634 YLMIP
+634 HLMIP

-645 RCLEENIIATPAEA
+645 RCLEEKIVASPAEA

-674 GALKYMDA
+674 GALKYIDT

-692 DALAGVSPLYSVPK
+692 DALAAVSPLYSVPT

-711 AADGETFYNKLQPAH
+711 AAQGETFYGKLQPAH

>member
-6 NAIQVQMHDHQLAK
+6 NAIQVEMHDHQLAK
-20 LTFDLKN
+20 LTFDLKH
-27 QSVNKLNAATLVEL
+27 QSINKLNVATLIEL
-41 KEAIE
+41 QQAI
-46 AINNAIIGVEGV
+46 AAVSSNGSI
-58 KGLMLTSAK
+58 KGLMLASAK
-67 SSFIV
+67 ATFIV
-72 GADITEFLQFFGRDE
+72 GADITEFLNFFGIQE
-87 QDLINANMQVNETF
+87 QALIDANMQVNSTF
-101 CALEDL
+101 SCLEDL
-107 PIPTVSLINGLAL
+107 PMPTVSLINGLAL
-120 GGGFEVCLSTDYR
+120 GGGFELCLSTDYR
-133 IMATDAKVGLPE
+133 IMTPDAKVGLPE

-158 RLPRIIGLDN
+158 RLPRLIGLDN
-168 AIEWVCGAKEK
+168 AIEWICGANEK
-179 KSTVA
+179 KSAEA
-184 LHEGAVDAVVAHDQL
+184 LKDGAVDAIVANDQL
-199 LEAGEHLL
+199 LEAGVHLL
-207 NQCIKGDLSYV
+207 NQCLACELDYQ
-218 AKRATKLA
+218 AKRAVKIA
-226 KLALGP
+226 KLSLPP
-232 MEQLMA
+232 MEQMMA

-257 VTAIKTMQKHA
+257 LTAIKTMQKHA

-274 ALVIEAKGFAKMAQT
+274 ALAIEAKGFAKMAQT
-289 SVAANLV
+289 PVAANLV

-304 LKRTVKALAKK
+304 LKRTVKALAPK
-315 ATKVEQAAVLGAG
+315 AATVGQAAVIGAG

-334 AYQSAFK
+334 AYQSAYK
-341 GVPIVMKDIAE
+341 GIPIVMKDIAE
-352 PAITLGLDEA
+352 PAIQLGLDEA
-362 TCILEKRVERGQM
+362 TGILEKRVSRGRM
-375 KPAQMAQVLNKIRP
+375 KPAQMAKVLNNIRP
-389 TLNYADIKNVD
+389 TLSYADISSVD

-408 NPKVKGI
+408 NPKIKGI
-415 VLAEIEAQV
+415 VLAELEAQV
-424 KPSTVITSNTSTISI
+424 KHDAVITSNTSTISI
-439 DLLAKSLKDPTRFCG
+439 DLLAKSLKNASRFCG

-471 GSQSSEET
+471 GSKTSDET
-479 IATTVAYANAMGKKP
+479 IATTVAYADAMGKKP

-515 FGLLLEQG
+515 FGILLEQG
-523 VNFSRV
+523 INFNRV

-566 DRMAGQGEAGVD
+566 ERMAGQGEAAVD
-578 LMFKEQRLGQ
+578 LMFKEQRFGQ

-601 KGRLQKQVDDSLV
+601 KGRLQKQIDNALV
-614 EKLASLCANPQEFTD
+614 EKLAGLCENPIELSD

-634 YLMIP
+634 HLMIP

-645 RCLEENIIATPAEA
+645 RCLEEKIVASPAEA

-674 GALKYMDA
+674 GALKYIDTS
-682 IGLQNFCDKA
+682 GLQNFCDKA
-692 DALAGVSPLYSVPK
+692 DALAAVSPLYSVPT

-711 AADGETFYNKLQPAH
+711 AAQGETFYGKLQPAH

>member
-6 NAIQVQMHDHQLAK
+6 NAIQVEMHDHQLAK
-20 LTFDLKN
+20 LTFDLKH
-27 QSVNKLNAATLVEL
+27 QSINKLNVATLIEL
-41 KEAIE
+41 QQAI
-46 AINNAIIGVEGV
+46 AAVSSNGSI
-58 KGLMLTSAK
+58 KGLMLASAK
-67 SSFIV
+67 ATFIV
-72 GADITEFLQFFGRDE
+72 GADITEFLNFFGIEE
-87 QDLINANMQVNETF
+87 QALIDANMEVNSIF
-101 CALEDL
+101 SCLEDL
-107 PIPTVSLINGLAL
+107 PMPTVSLINGLAL
-120 GGGFEVCLSTDYR
+120 GGGFELCLSTDYR
-133 IMATDAKVGLPE
+133 IMTPDAKVGLPE

-158 RLPRIIGLDN
+158 RLPRLIGLDN
-168 AIEWVCGAKEK
+168 AIEWICGANEK
-179 KSTVA
+179 KSAEA
-184 LHEGAVDAVVAHDQL
+184 LKDGAVDAIVANDQL
-199 LEAGEHLL
+199 LEAGVHLL
-207 NQCIKGDLSYV
+207 NQCLACELDYQT
-218 AKRATKLA
+218 KRAVKIA
-226 KLALGP
+226 KLSLPP
-232 MEQLMA
+232 MEQMMA

-257 VTAIKTMQKHA
+257 LTAIKTMQKHA

-274 ALVIEAKGFAKMAQT
+274 ALATEAKGFAKMAQT
-289 SVAANLV
+289 PVAANLV

-304 LKRTVKALAKK
+304 LKRTVKALAPK
-315 ATKVEQAAVLGAG
+315 ATKVGQAAVIGAG

-334 AYQSAFK
+334 AYQSAYK
-341 GVPIVMKDIAE
+341 GIPIVMKDIAE
-352 PAITLGLDEA
+352 PAIQLGLDEA
-362 TCILEKRVERGQM
+362 TGILEKRVSRGRM
-375 KPAQMAQVLNKIRP
+375 KPAQMAKVLNNIRP
-389 TLNYADIKNVD
+389 TLSYADIASVD

-408 NPKVKGI
+408 NPKIKGI
-415 VLAEIEAQV
+415 VLAELEAQV
-424 KPSTVITSNTSTISI
+424 KHDAVITSNTSTISI
-439 DLLAKSLKDPTRFCG
+439 DLLAKSLKDASRFCG

-471 GSQSSEET
+471 GSKTNDET
-479 IATTVAYANAMGKKP
+479 IATTVAYADAMGKKP

-515 FGLLLEQG
+515 FGILLEQG
-523 VNFSRV
+523 INFSRV

-566 DRMAGQGEAGVD
+566 ERMAGQGEAAVD
-578 LMFKEQRLGQ
+578 LMFKEQRFGQ

-601 KGRLQKQVDDSLV
+601 KGRLQKQIDNALV
-614 EKLASLCANPQEFTD
+614 EKLAGLCENPIELSD

-634 YLMIP
+634 HLMIP

-645 RCLEENIIATPAEA
+645 RCLEEKIVASPAEA

-674 GALKYMDA
+674 GALKYIDT

-692 DALAGVSPLYSVPK
+692 DALAAVSPLYLVPT

-711 AADGETFYNKLQPAH
+711 AARGETFYGKLQPAH

>member
-6 NAIQVQMHDHQLAK
+6 NAIQVQMHDHQLAN

-27 QSVNKLNAATLVEL
+27 QSVNKLNAATLIEL
-41 KEAIE
+41 QQAISSISS
-46 AINNAIIGVEGV
+46 AKNI

-72 GADITEFLQFFGRDE
+72 GADITEFLHFFGSDE
-87 QDLINANMQVNETF
+87 QDLINANMQVNKTF
-101 CALEDL
+101 SALEDL

-133 IMATDAKVGLPE
+133 IMASDAKVGLPE

-158 RLPRIIGLDN
+158 RLPRLIGLDN
-168 AIEWVCGAKEK
+168 AIEWICGAKEK
-179 KSTVA
+179 KSAVA
-184 LHEGAVDAVVAHDQL
+184 LKESAVDAVVANENL
-199 LEAGEHLL
+199 LDAGVHLL
-207 NQCIKGDLSYV
+207 NQCIKGDLDYL
-218 AKRATKLA
+218 AKRASKIA
-226 KLALGP
+226 KLSLGP
-232 MEQLMA
+232 LEQLMA

-268 GMTRDK
+268 GMSRDK
-274 ALVIEAKGFAKMAQT
+274 ALEVEAKGFAKMAQT
-289 SVAANLV
+289 PVAANLV

-304 LKRTVKALAKK
+304 LKRTVKSLTDK
-315 ATKVEQAAVLGAG
+315 ATKVDQAAVLGAG

-334 AYQSAFK
+334 AYQSAYK
-341 GVPIVMKDIAE
+341 GIPIIMKDIAE

-362 TCILEKRVERGQM
+362 TGILEKRVNRGQM
-375 KPAQMAQVLNKIRP
+375 KPAQMAAVLNNIRP
-389 TLNYADIKNVD
+389 TLNYANIANVD

-408 NPKVKGI
+408 NPKIKGT
-415 VLAEIEAQV
+415 VLAEIEYQV
-424 KPSTVITSNTSTISI
+424 KPSAVITSNTSTISI
-439 DLLAKSLKDPTRFCG
+439 DLLAKSLKDPSRFCG

-471 GSQSSEET
+471 GNQSSEET

-515 FGLLLEQG
+515 FGILLEQG

-529 DKIMERFGWPM
+529 DKLMERFGWPM

-566 DRMAGQGEAGVD
+566 QRMAGQGEAAVD
-578 LMFKEQRLGQ
+578 LMFKDQRYGQ
-588 KNKLGFYAYEKDK
+588 KNKLGFYVYEKDK

-614 EKLASLCANPQEFTD
+614 KKLASLCANPKIFSD

-639 LCLEVA
+639 MCLEVA
-645 RCLEENIIATPAEA
+645 RCLEEKIIASPAEA

-674 GALKYMDA
+674 GALKYVDT
-682 IGLQNFCDKA
+682 IGLQAFCNKA
-692 DALAGVSPLYSVPK
+692 DALAAVSPLYSVPT

-711 AADGETFYNKLQPAH
+711 AALGETFYGKLQPAH

>member
-6 NAIQVQMHDHQLAK
+6 NAIQVEMHDHQLAK
-20 LTFDLKN
+20 LTFDLKH
-27 QSVNKLNAATLVEL
+27 QSINKLNVATLIEL
-41 KEAIE
+41 QQAI
-46 AINNAIIGVEGV
+46 AAVSSNGSI
-58 KGLMLTSAK
+58 KGLMLASAK
-67 SSFIV
+67 ATFIV
-72 GADITEFLQFFGRDE
+72 GADITEFLNFFGIEE
-87 QDLINANMQVNETF
+87 QALIDANMEVNSTF
-101 CALEDL
+101 SCLEDL
-107 PIPTVSLINGLAL
+107 PMPTVSLINGLAL
-120 GGGFEVCLSTDYR
+120 GGGFELCLSTDYR
-133 IMATDAKVGLPE
+133 IMTPDAKVGLPE

-158 RLPRIIGLDN
+158 RLPRLIGLDN
-168 AIEWVCGAKEK
+168 AIEWICGANEK
-179 KSTVA
+179 KSAEA
-184 LHEGAVDAVVAHDQL
+184 LKDGAVDAIVANDQL
-199 LEAGEHLL
+199 LEAGVHLL
-207 NQCIKGDLSYV
+207 NQCLAGELDYQT
-218 AKRATKLA
+218 KRAVKIA
-226 KLALGP
+226 KLSLPP
-232 MEQLMA
+232 MEQMMA

-257 VTAIKTMQKHA
+257 LTAIKTMQKHA

-274 ALVIEAKGFAKMAQT
+274 ALAIEAKGFAKMAQT
-289 SVAANLV
+289 PVAANLV

-304 LKRTVKALAKK
+304 LKRTVKALAPK
-315 ATKVEQAAVLGAG
+315 ATKVGQAAVIGAG

-334 AYQSAFK
+334 AYQSAYK
-341 GVPIVMKDIAE
+341 GIPIVMKDIAE
-352 PAITLGLDEA
+352 PAIQLGLDEA
-362 TCILEKRVERGQM
+362 TGILEKRVSRGRM
-375 KPAQMAQVLNKIRP
+375 KPAQMAKVLNNIRP
-389 TLNYADIKNVD
+389 TLSYADIASVD

-408 NPKVKGI
+408 NPKIKGI
-415 VLAEIEAQV
+415 VLAELEAQV
-424 KPSTVITSNTSTISI
+424 KHDAVITSNTSTISI
-439 DLLAKSLKDPTRFCG
+439 DLLAKSLKDASRFCG

-471 GSQSSEET
+471 GSKTSDET
-479 IATTVAYANAMGKKP
+479 IATTVAYAAAMGKKP

-515 FGLLLEQG
+515 FGILLEQG
-523 VNFSRV
+523 INFSRV

-566 DRMAGQGEAGVD
+566 ERMAGQGEAAVD
-578 LMFKEQRLGQ
+578 LMFKEQRFGQ

-601 KGRLQKQVDDSLV
+601 KGRLQKQIDHTLI
-614 EKLASLCANPQEFTD
+614 EKLAGLCENPIELSD

-634 YLMIP
+634 HLMIP

-645 RCLEENIIATPAEA
+645 RCLEEKIVASPAEA

-674 GALKYMDA
+674 GALKYIDT
-682 IGLQNFCDKA
+682 IGLKNFCDKA
-692 DALAGVSPLYSVPK
+692 DTLAAVSPLYSVPT

-711 AADGETFYNKLQPAH
+711 AAQGETFYGKLQPAH

>member
-6 NAIQVQMHDHQLAK
+6 NAIQVEMHDHQLAK
-20 LTFDLKN
+20 LTFDLKH
-27 QSVNKLNAATLVEL
+27 QSINKLNVATLNEL
-41 KEAIE
+41 QQAI
-46 AINNAIIGVEGV
+46 AAVSSNGSI
-58 KGLMLTSAK
+58 KGLMLASAK
-67 SSFIV
+67 ATFIV
-72 GADITEFLQFFGRDE
+72 GADITEFLNFFGIEE
-87 QDLINANMQVNETF
+87 QALIDANMEVNSTF
-101 CALEDL
+101 SCLEDL
-107 PIPTVSLINGLAL
+107 PMPTVSLINGLAL
-120 GGGFEVCLSTDYR
+120 GGGFELCLSTDYR
-133 IMATDAKVGLPE
+133 IMTPDAKVGLPE

-158 RLPRIIGLDN
+158 RLPRLIGLDN
-168 AIEWVCGAKEK
+168 AIEWICGANEK
-179 KSTVA
+179 KSAEA
-184 LHEGAVDAVVAHDQL
+184 LKDGAVDAIVANDQL
-199 LEAGEHLL
+199 LEAGVHLL
-207 NQCIKGDLSYV
+207 NQCLACELDYQT
-218 AKRATKLA
+218 KRAVKIA
-226 KLALGP
+226 KLSLPP
-232 MEQLMA
+232 MEQMMA

-257 VTAIKTMQKHA
+257 LTAIKTMQKHA

-274 ALVIEAKGFAKMAQT
+274 ALAIEAKGFAKMAQT
-289 SVAANLV
+289 PVAANLV

-304 LKRTVKALAKK
+304 LKRTVKALAPK
-315 ATKVEQAAVLGAG
+315 ATKVGQAAVIGAG

-334 AYQSAFK
+334 AYQSAYK
-341 GVPIVMKDIAE
+341 GIPIVMKDIAE
-352 PAITLGLDEA
+352 PAIQLGLDEA
-362 TCILEKRVERGQM
+362 TGILEKRVSRGRM
-375 KPAQMAQVLNKIRP
+375 KPAQMAKVLNNIRP
-389 TLNYADIKNVD
+389 TLSYADIASVD

-408 NPKVKGI
+408 NPKIKGI
-415 VLAEIEAQV
+415 VLAELEAQV
-424 KPSTVITSNTSTISI
+424 KHDAVITSNTSTISI
-439 DLLAKSLKDPTRFCG
+439 DLLAKSLKDASRFCG

-471 GSQSSEET
+471 GSKTSDET
-479 IATTVAYANAMGKKP
+479 IATTVAYADAMGKKP

-515 FGLLLEQG
+515 FGILLEQG
-523 VNFSRV
+523 INFSRV

-566 DRMAGQGEAGVD
+566 ERMAGQGEAAVD
-578 LMFKEQRLGQ
+578 LMFKEQRFGQ

-601 KGRLQKQVDDSLV
+601 KGRLQKQIDNALV
-614 EKLASLCANPQEFTD
+614 EKLAGLCENPIELSD

-634 YLMIP
+634 HLMIP

-645 RCLEENIIATPAEA
+645 RCLEEKIVASPAEA

-674 GALKYMDA
+674 GALKYIDT

-692 DALAGVSPLYSVPK
+692 DALAAVSPLYSVPT

-711 AADGETFYNKLQPAH
+711 AAQGETFYGKLQPAH

>member
-6 NAIQVQMHDHQLAK
+6 NAIQVEMHDHQLAK
-20 LTFDLKN
+20 LTFDLKH
-27 QSVNKLNAATLVEL
+27 QSINKLNVATLIEL
-41 KEAIE
+41 QQAI
-46 AINNAIIGVEGV
+46 AAVSSNGSI
-58 KGLMLTSAK
+58 KGLMLASAK
-67 SSFIV
+67 ATFIV
-72 GADITEFLQFFGRDE
+72 GADITEFLNFFGIEE
-87 QDLINANMQVNETF
+87 QALIDANMEVNSTF
-101 CALEDL
+101 SCLEDL
-107 PIPTVSLINGLAL
+107 PMPTVSLINGLAL
-120 GGGFEVCLSTDYR
+120 GGGFELCLSTDYR
-133 IMATDAKVGLPE
+133 IMTPDAKVGLPE

-158 RLPRIIGLDN
+158 RLPRLIGLDN
-168 AIEWVCGAKEK
+168 AIEWICGANEK
-179 KSTVA
+179 KSAEA
-184 LHEGAVDAVVAHDQL
+184 LKDGAVDAIVANDQL
-199 LEAGEHLL
+199 LEAGVHLL
-207 NQCIKGDLSYV
+207 NQCLAGELDYQ
-218 AKRATKLA
+218 AKRAIKIA
-226 KLALGP
+226 KLSLPP
-232 MEQLMA
+232 MEQMMA

-257 VTAIKTMQKHA
+257 LTAIKTMQKHA

-274 ALVIEAKGFAKMAQT
+274 ALAIEAKGFAKMAQT
-289 SVAANLV
+289 PVAANLV

-304 LKRTVKALAKK
+304 LKRTVKALAPK
-315 ATKVEQAAVLGAG
+315 ATKVGQAAVIGAG

-334 AYQSAFK
+334 AYQSAYK
-341 GVPIVMKDIAE
+341 GIPIVMKDIAE
-352 PAITLGLDEA
+352 PAIQLGLDEA
-362 TCILEKRVERGQM
+362 TGILEKRVSRGRM
-375 KPAQMAQVLNKIRP
+375 KPAQMAKVLNNIRP
-389 TLNYADIKNVD
+389 TLSYADIASVD

-408 NPKVKGI
+408 NPKIKGI
-415 VLAEIEAQV
+415 VLAELEAQV
-424 KPSTVITSNTSTISI
+424 KHDAVITSNTSTISI
-439 DLLAKSLKDPTRFCG
+439 DLLAKSLKDASRFCG

-471 GSQSSEET
+471 GSKTSDET
-479 IATTVAYANAMGKKP
+479 IATTVAYADAMGKKP

-515 FGLLLEQG
+515 FGILLEQG
-523 VNFSRV
+523 INFSRV

-566 DRMAGQGEAGVD
+566 ERMAGQGEAAVD
-578 LMFKEQRLGQ
+578 LMFKEQRFGQ

-601 KGRLQKQVDDSLV
+601 KGRLQKQIDNALV
-614 EKLASLCANPQEFTD
+614 EKLAGLCENPIELSD

-634 YLMIP
+634 HLMIP

-645 RCLEENIIATPAEA
+645 RCLEEKIVASPAEA

-674 GALKYMDA
+674 GALKYIDT

-692 DALAGVSPLYSVPK
+692 DALAAVSPLYSVPT

-711 AADGETFYNKLQPAH
+711 AAQGETFYGKLQPAH

>member
-6 NAIQVQMHDHQLAK
+6 NAIQVEMYDHQLAK
-20 LTFDLKN
+20 LTFDLKH

-41 KEAIE
+41 QQAIS
-46 AINNAIIGVEGV
+46 AIGSTGGV
-58 KGLMLTSAK
+58 KGLMLASAK
-67 SSFIV
+67 PTFIV
-72 GADITEFLQFFGRDE
+72 GADITEFLHFFGTDE
-87 QDLINANMQVNETF
+87 QNLIDANMQVNATF
-101 CALEDL
+101 SALEDL
-107 PIPTVSLINGLAL
+107 PMPTVSLINGLAL

-133 IMATDAKVGLPE
+133 IMTPDAKVGLPE

-158 RLPRIIGLDN
+158 RLPRLIGLDN
-168 AIEWVCGAKEK
+168 AIEWICGANEK
-179 KSTVA
+179 RSAAA
-184 LHEGAVDAVVAHDQL
+184 LKDGAVDAVVANDLL
-199 LEAGEHLL
+199 LEAGVHLL
-207 NQCIKGDLSYV
+207 NQCIAGDLDYQT
-218 AKRATKLA
+218 KRAAKIA
-226 KLALGP
+226 KLSLPP
-232 MEQLMA
+232 MEQMMA

-257 VTAIKTMQKHA
+257 LTAIKTMQKHA
-268 GMTRDK
+268 GMARDK
-274 ALVIEAKGFAKMAQT
+274 ALAVEAKGFAKMAQT
-289 SVAANLV
+289 PVAANLV

-304 LKRTVKALAKK
+304 LKRTVKALAPK
-315 ATKVEQAAVLGAG
+315 ATKVEQAAVIGAG

-334 AYQSAFK
+334 AYQSAYK
-341 GVPIVMKDIAE
+341 GIPIVMKDIAE
-352 PAITLGLDEA
+352 PAIQLGLDEA
-362 TCILEKRVERGQM
+362 TGILEKRVSRGRM
-375 KPAQMAQVLNKIRP
+375 KPVQMAKVLNNIRP
-389 TLNYADIKNVD
+389 TLNYADIANVD

-415 VLAEIEAQV
+415 VLAELEGKV
-424 KPSTVITSNTSTISI
+424 KDGAVITSNTSTISI
-439 DLLAKSLKDPTRFCG
+439 DLLAKSLKDPSRFCG

-471 GSQSSEET
+471 GSKTSDET
-479 IATTVAYANAMGKKP
+479 IATTVAYADAMGKKP

-515 FGLLLEQG
+515 FGILLEQG
-523 VNFSRV
+523 INFSRV
-529 DKIMERFGWPM
+529 DKLMERFGWPM

-558 AVMAEGFP
+558 VVMAEGFP
-566 DRMAGQGEAGVD
+566 ERMAGQGEAAVN
-578 LMFKEQRLGQ
+578 LMFKEQRFGQ

-601 KGRLQKQVDDSLV
+601 KGRLQKQVDDSLI
-614 EKLASLCANPQEFTD
+614 EKLAGLCANPVELSD

-634 YLMIP
+634 HLMIP

-645 RCLEENIIATPAEA
+645 RCLEENIVATPAEA

-674 GALKYMDA
+674 GALKYMDT
-682 IGLQNFCDKA
+682 IGLQTFCDKA
-692 DALAGVSPLYSVPK
+692 DALAAVSPLYSVPT

-711 AADGETFYNKLQPAH
+711 AAKGETFYGKLQPAH

>member
-20 LTFDLKN
+20 LTFDLKD

-41 KEAIE
+41 HQAIE
-46 AINNAIIGVEGV
+46 AISNASSV
-58 KGLMLTSAK
+58 KGLMLASAK
-67 SSFIV
+67 TSFIV
-72 GADITEFLQFFGRDE
+72 GADITEFLTYFSTEE
-87 QDLINANMQVNETF
+87 QVLIDANMQVNETF
-101 CALEDL
+101 SALEDL
-107 PIPTVSLINGLAL
+107 AMPTVSLINGLAL

-133 IMATDAKVGLPE
+133 IMTPAAKVGLPE

-158 RLPRIIGLDN
+158 RLPRLIGLDN
-168 AIEWVCGAKEK
+168 AIEWICGAKEK
-179 KSTVA
+179 TSAAA
-184 LHEGAVDAVVAHDQL
+184 LKDGAVDAVVADDQL
-199 LEAGEHLL
+199 LEAGAHLL
-207 NQCIKGDLSYV
+207 NQCIAGDLDYQT
-218 AKRATKLA
+218 KRAVKIA
-226 KLALGP
+226 KLSLGP
-232 MEQLMA
+232 MEQMMA

-268 GMTRDK
+268 GMARDK
-274 ALVIEAKGFAKMAQT
+274 ALIVEAKGFAKMAQT
-289 SVAANLV
+289 PVAANLV

-304 LKRTVKALAKK
+304 LKRTVKALAPK

-334 AYQSAFK
+334 AYQSAYK
-341 GVPIVMKDIAE
+341 GVPILMKDIAE
-352 PAITLGLDEA
+352 TAIQLGLDEA
-362 TCILEKRVERGQM
+362 TGILQKSVSRGHM
-375 KPAQMAQVLNKIRP
+375 KPAQMAKVLTNIRP
-389 TLNYADIKNVD
+389 TLSYADIANVD

-415 VLAEIEAQV
+415 VLAEVESQV
-424 KPSTVITSNTSTISI
+424 KDGAVITSNTSTISI

-471 GSQSSEET
+471 GSQTSEET
-479 IATTVAYANAMGKKP
+479 IATTVTYANAIGKKP

-515 FGLLLEQG
+515 FGILLEQG
-523 VNFSRV
+523 IDFIRI
-529 DKIMERFGWPM
+529 DKLMERFGWPM

-551 DTAHHAQ
+551 DTAHHCQ
-558 AVMAEGFP
+558 GVMAEGFP
-566 DRMAGQGEAGVD
+566 DRMAGQGEAAVS
-578 LMFKEQRLGQ
+578 LMFKEQRFGQ

-601 KGRLQKQVDDSLV
+601 KGRLQKQLDPSLI
-614 EKLASLCANPQEFTD
+614 EKLAGLCTNSVTLND

-634 YLMIP
+634 YMMVP

-674 GALKYMDA
+674 GALKYIDT
-682 IGLQNFCDKA
+682 IGLQAFCDKA
-692 DALAGVSPLYSVPK
+692 DALAAVSPLYLVPA
-706 QMREM
+706 QMRKM
-711 AADGETFYNKLQPAH
+711 AAQGETFYGKLQPTN

>member
-6 NAIQVQMHDHQLAK
+6 NAIQVEMHDHQLAK
-20 LTFDLKN
+20 LTFDLKH
-27 QSVNKLNAATLVEL
+27 QSVNKLNAATLSEL
-41 KEAIE
+41 QQAIA
-46 AINNAIIGVEGV
+46 AINNDSSV
-58 KGLMLTSAK
+58 KGLMLASAK
-67 SSFIV
+67 PTFIV
-72 GADITEFLQFFGRDE
+72 GADITEFLHFFGTDE
-87 QDLINANMQVNETF
+87 QDLIDANMQVNATF
-101 CALEDL
+101 SALEDL
-107 PIPTVSLINGLAL
+107 PMPTVSLINGLAL

-133 IMATDAKVGLPE
+133 IMTPDAKVGLPE

-158 RLPRIIGLDN
+158 RLPRLIGLDN
-168 AIEWVCGAKEK
+168 AIEWICGANEK
-179 KSTVA
+179 RSAAA
-184 LHEGAVDAVVAHDQL
+184 LKDGAVDAVVANDLL
-199 LEAGEHLL
+199 LEAGVHLL
-207 NQCIKGDLSYV
+207 NQCIAGDLDYQT
-218 AKRATKLA
+218 KRAAKIA
-226 KLALGP
+226 KLSLPP
-232 MEQLMA
+232 MEQMMA

-257 VTAIKTMQKHA
+257 LTAIKTMQKHA
-268 GMTRDK
+268 GMARDK
-274 ALVIEAKGFAKMAQT
+274 ALAVEAKGFAKMAQT
-289 SVAANLV
+289 PVAANLV

-304 LKRTVKALAKK
+304 LKRTVKALAPK
-315 ATKVEQAAVLGAG
+315 ATKVEQAAVIGAG

-334 AYQSAFK
+334 AYQSAYK
-341 GVPIVMKDIAE
+341 GIPIVMKDIAE
-352 PAITLGLDEA
+352 PAIQLGLDEA
-362 TCILEKRVERGQM
+362 TGILEKRVSRGRM
-375 KPAQMAQVLNKIRP
+375 KPVQMAKVLNNIRP
-389 TLNYADIKNVD
+389 TLNYADIANVD

-415 VLAEIEAQV
+415 VLAELEGKV
-424 KPSTVITSNTSTISI
+424 KDGAVITSNTSTISI

-471 GSQSSEET
+471 GSKTSDET
-479 IATTVAYANAMGKKP
+479 IATTVAYADAMGKKP

-515 FGLLLEQG
+515 FGILLEQG
-523 VNFSRV
+523 INFSRV

-566 DRMAGQGEAGVD
+566 ERMAGQGEAAVN
-578 LMFKEQRLGQ
+578 LMFKEQRFGQ

-614 EKLASLCANPQEFTD
+614 EKLAGLCANPVELSD

-634 YLMIP
+634 HLMIP

-645 RCLEENIIATPAEA
+645 RCLEENIVATPAEA

-674 GALKYMDA
+674 GALKYMDT
-682 IGLQNFCDKA
+682 IGLQTFCDKA
-692 DALAGVSPLYSVPK
+692 DALAAVSPLYSVPT

-711 AADGETFYNKLQPAH
+711 AAKGETFYGKLQPAH

>member
-20 LTFDLKN
+20 LTFDLKD

-41 KEAIE
+41 QQAIV
-46 AINNAIIGVEGV
+46 AIGSAISI

-67 SSFIV
+67 TSFIV
-72 GADITEFLQFFGRDE
+72 GADITEFLQYFSTEE
-87 QDLINANMQVNETF
+87 QVLIDANMQVNETF
-101 CALEDL
+101 SALEDL
-107 PIPTVSLINGLAL
+107 AMPTVSLINGLAL

-133 IMATDAKVGLPE
+133 IMTPAAKVGLPE

-158 RLPRIIGLDN
+158 RLPRLIGLDN
-168 AIEWVCGAKEK
+168 AIEWICGAKEK
-179 KSTVA
+179 TSAAA
-184 LHEGAVDAVVAHDQL
+184 LKDGAVDAVVAEDQL
-199 LEAGEHLL
+199 LEAGVHLL
-207 NQCIKGDLSYV
+207 NQCIAGDLDYQT
-218 AKRATKLA
+218 KRAAKIA
-226 KLALGP
+226 KLSLGP
-232 MEQLMA
+232 MEQMMA

-274 ALVIEAKGFAKMAQT
+274 ALLVEAKGFAKMAQT
-289 SVAANLV
+289 PVAANLV

-304 LKRTVKALAKK
+304 LKRTVKALAPK

-334 AYQSAFK
+334 AYQSAYK
-341 GVPIVMKDIAE
+341 GVPIIMKDIAE
-352 PAITLGLDEA
+352 AAIQLGLDEA
-362 TCILEKRVERGQM
+362 TGILQKSLSRGHM
-375 KPAQMAQVLNKIRP
+375 KPVQMAKVLTNIRP
-389 TLNYADIKNVD
+389 TLNYADIANVD

-408 NPKVKGI
+408 NPNIKGT
-415 VLAEIEAQV
+415 VLAEVESQV
-424 KPSTVITSNTSTISI
+424 KGTAVITSNTSTISI

-471 GSQSSEET
+471 GSQTSDET
-479 IATTVAYANAMGKKP
+479 IATTVTYANAIGKKP

-515 FGLLLEQG
+515 FGILLEQG
-523 VNFSRV
+523 IDFIRV
-529 DKIMERFGWPM
+529 DKLMERFGWPM

-551 DTAHHAQ
+551 DTAHHCQ

-566 DRMAGQGEAGVD
+566 DRMAGQGEAAVD
-578 LMFKEQRLGQ
+578 LMFKEQRFGQ
-588 KNKLGFYAYEKDK
+588 KNKLGFYTYEKDK
-601 KGRLQKQVDDSLV
+601 KGRLQKQLDELLI
-614 EKLASLCANPQEFTD
+614 EKLAGLCANAVTLSD

-634 YLMIP
+634 YMMIP

-645 RCLEENIIATPAEA
+645 RCLEENIIASPAEA

-674 GALKYMDA
+674 GALKYMDT
-682 IGLQNFCDKA
+682 IGLPAFCDKA
-692 DALAGVSPLYSVPK
+692 DALAAVSPLYLVPA
-706 QMREM
+706 QMRKM
-711 AADGETFYNKLQPAH
+711 AAQGETFYGKLQPTN

>member
-6 NAIQVQMHDHQLAK
+6 TAIQVEMHDHQLAT
-20 LTFDLKN
+20 LTFDLKD

-41 KEAIE
+41 QQAIA
-46 AINNAIIGVEGV
+46 AIGSASSV
-58 KGLMLTSAK
+58 KGLMLASAK
-67 SSFIV
+67 PAFIV
-72 GADITEFLQFFGRDE
+72 GADITEFLHFFGTEE
-87 QDLINANMQVNETF
+87 QVLIDANMQVNATF
-101 CALEDL
+101 SAIEDL
-107 PIPTVSLINGLAL
+107 PMPTVSLINGLAL

-133 IMATDAKVGLPE
+133 IMTPEAKVGLPE

-158 RLPRIIGLDN
+158 RLPRLIGLDN
-168 AIEWVCGAKEK
+168 AIEWICGANEK
-179 KSTVA
+179 KSADA
-184 LHEGAVDAVVAHDQL
+184 LKDGAVDAVVANDQL
-199 LEAGEHLL
+199 LEAGVHLL
-207 NQCIKGDLSYV
+207 NQCIVGDLDYQT
-218 AKRATKLA
+218 KRAAKIA

-232 MEQLMA
+232 MEQMMA

-268 GMTRDK
+268 GMARDK
-274 ALVIEAKGFAKMAQT
+274 ALLVEAKGFAKMAQT
-289 SVAANLV
+289 PVAANLV

-304 LKRTVKALAKK
+304 LKRTVKALAPK

-334 AYQSAFK
+334 AYQSASK
-341 GVPIVMKDIAE
+341 GIPIVMKDIADA
-352 PAITLGLDEA
+352 AIQLGLDEA
-362 TCILEKRVERGQM
+362 TGILEKLISRGRMQ
-375 KPAQMAQVLNKIRP
+375 PAQMAKVLNNIRP
-389 TLNYADIKNVD
+389 TLNYADIANVD

-408 NPKVKGI
+408 NPKIKGI
-415 VLAEIEAQV
+415 VLAEVEGQV
-424 KPSTVITSNTSTISI
+424 KDSAVITSNTSTISI
-439 DLLAKSLKDPTRFCG
+439 DLLAKSLKDPSRFCG

-471 GSQSSEET
+471 GSQTSEET

-515 FGLLLEQG
+515 FGILLEQG
-523 VNFSRV
+523 IDFRRV
-529 DKIMERFGWPM
+529 DKLMERFGWPM

-566 DRMAGQGEAGVD
+566 ERMAGQGEAAVD
-578 LMFKEQRLGQ
+578 LMFKEQRFGQ
-588 KNKLGFYAYEKDK
+588 KNNLGFYAYEKDK
-601 KGRLQKQVDDSLV
+601 KGRLQKQVDESMV
-614 EKLASLCANPQEFTD
+614 EKLAGLCPNPVELSD

-634 YLMIP
+634 HLMVP

-645 RCLEENIIATPAEA
+645 RCIEENIVATPAEA

-674 GALKYMDA
+674 GALKYMDT
-682 IGLQNFCDKA
+682 IGLQAFCDKA
-692 DALAGVSPLYSVPK
+692 DALAAVSPLYSVPT

-711 AADGETFYNKLQPAH
+711 AALGETFYGKLQPAN

>member
-6 NAIQVQMHDHQLAK
+6 NAIQVEMHDQQLAK
-20 LTFDLKN
+20 LTFDLKD
-27 QSVNKLNAATLVEL
+27 QSVNKLNAAILVEL
-41 KEAIE
+41 EQALTTLSS
-46 AINNAIIGVEGV
+46 ADQV

-67 SSFIV
+67 PTFIV
-72 GADITEFLQFFGRDE
+72 GADITEFLTFFGTSE
-87 QDLINANMQVNETF
+87 EVLIETNMRVNATF
-101 CALEDL
+101 SALEDL
-107 PIPTVSLINGLAL
+107 PFPTVSLINGLAL

-133 IMATDAKVGLPE
+133 IMTPAAKVGLPE

-158 RLPRIIGLDN
+158 RLPRVIGLDN
-168 AIEWVCGAKEK
+168 AVEWICGAGEK
-179 KSTVA
+179 KAEAA
-184 LHEGAVDAVVAHDQL
+184 LKDGAVDAIVGDDQL
-199 LEAGEHLL
+199 LDAGVHLL
-207 NQCIKGDLSYV
+207 NQCIAGDLDYQT
-218 AKRATKLA
+218 KRATKIA

-232 MEQLMA
+232 MEQMMA

-257 VTAIKTMQKHA
+257 ITAIKTMQKHA
-268 GMTRDK
+268 GMSRDK
-274 ALVIEAKGFAKMAQT
+274 ALAVEAKGFAKMAKT
-289 SVAANLV
+289 PVAANLV

-304 LKRTVKALAKK
+304 LKRTVKALAPN
-315 ATKVEQAAVLGAG
+315 AAKVEQAAVLGAG

-334 AYQSAFK
+334 AYQSAYK

-352 PAITLGLDEA
+352 PAIKLGLDEA
-362 TCILEKRVERGQM
+362 TSILEKRVSRGRM
-375 KPAQMAQVLNKIRP
+375 KPTQMAKVLNNIRP
-389 TLNYADIKNVD
+389 TLNYADVANVD

-408 NPKVKGI
+408 NPKIKGI
-415 VLAEIEAQV
+415 VLAEVEGQV
-424 KPSTVITSNTSTISI
+424 KDSAVITSNTSTISI
-439 DLLAKSLKDPTRFCG
+439 DLLATSLKDPSRFCG

-471 GSQSSEET
+471 GQHTNEAT
-479 IATTVAYANAMGKKP
+479 IATTVAYANAIGKKP
-494 IVVNDCPGFFV
+494 VVVNDCPGFFV

-515 FGLLLEQG
+515 FGILLEQG
-523 VNFSRV
+523 QDFRRV
-529 DKIMERFGWPM
+529 DKVMERFGWPM

-546 DVVGI
+546 DVVGL

-566 DRMAGQGEAGVD
+566 ERMAGQGEAAVD
-578 LMFKEQRLGQ
+578 LMHNQQRFGQ

-601 KGRLQKQVDDSLV
+601 KGRLKKQVDETIV
-614 EKLASLCANPQEFTD
+614 TKLAALCANPIELSD

-645 RCLEENIIATPAEA
+645 RCIEENIVASPAEA

-674 GALKYMDA
+674 GALKYMDSL
-682 IGLQNFCDKA
+682 GLQHVCDKA
-692 DALAGVSPLYSVPK
+692 DALVGISPLYQVPA
-706 QMREM
+706 QMRAM
-711 AADGETFYNKLQPAH
+711 AAQGETFYGKLQPAN

>member
-6 NAIQVQMHDHQLAK
+6 NAIQVEMHDHQLAK
-20 LTFDLKN
+20 LTFDLKD

-41 KEAIE
+41 QQAIT
-46 AINNAIIGVEGV
+46 AIGSTSGV
-58 KGLMLTSAK
+58 KGLMLASAK
-67 SSFIV
+67 PTFIV
-72 GADITEFLQFFGRDE
+72 GADITEFLHFFGTEE
-87 QDLINANMQVNETF
+87 QALIDANMQVNATF
-101 CALEDL
+101 NAIEDL
-107 PIPTVSLINGLAL
+107 PMPTVSLINGLAL

-133 IMATDAKVGLPE
+133 IMTPDAKVGLPE

-158 RLPRIIGLDN
+158 RLPRLIGLDN
-168 AIEWVCGAKEK
+168 AIEWICGANEK
-179 KSTVA
+179 RSADA
-184 LHEGAVDAVVAHDQL
+184 LKDGAVDAVVALDQL
-199 LEAGEHLL
+199 LEAGVHLL
-207 NQCIKGDLSYV
+207 NQCIAGDLDYQT
-218 AKRATKLA
+218 KRAAKIA

-232 MEQLMA
+232 MEQMMS

-268 GMTRDK
+268 GMARDK
-274 ALVIEAKGFAKMAQT
+274 ALLVEAKGFAKMAQT
-289 SVAANLV
+289 PVAANLV

-304 LKRTVKALAKK
+304 LKRTVKALAPK

-334 AYQSAFK
+334 AYQSASK
-341 GVPIVMKDIAE
+341 GIPIVMKDIAE
-352 PAITLGLDEA
+352 AAIQLGLDEA
-362 TCILEKRVERGQM
+362 TGILEKLITRGRM
-375 KPAQMAQVLNKIRP
+375 KPAKMAKVLNNIRP
-389 TLNYADIKNVD
+389 TLNYADVANVD

-408 NPKVKGI
+408 NPKIKGI
-415 VLAEIEAQV
+415 VLAEVESQV
-424 KPSTVITSNTSTISI
+424 KDSAVITSNTSTISI
-439 DLLAKSLKDPTRFCG
+439 DLLAESLKDPTRFCG

-471 GSQSSEET
+471 GSQTSEET

-515 FGLLLEQG
+515 FGILLEQG
-523 VNFSRV
+523 IDFRRV
-529 DKIMERFGWPM
+529 DKLMERFGWPM

-566 DRMAGQGEAGVD
+566 ERMAGQGEAAVD
-578 LMFKEQRLGQ
+578 LMFKEQRFGQ
-588 KNKLGFYAYEKDK
+588 KNNLGFYAYEKDK
-601 KGRLQKQVDDSLV
+601 KGRLQKQVDESLV
-614 EKLASLCANPQEFTD
+614 EKLTGLCANPVELSD

-634 YLMIP
+634 HLMVP

-645 RCLEENIIATPAEA
+645 RCIEENIVASPAEA

-674 GALKYMDA
+674 GALKYMDT

-692 DALAGVSPLYSVPK
+692 DALAAVSPLYSVPT

-711 AADGETFYNKLQPAH
+711 AALGETFYGKLQPAN

>member
-6 NAIQVQMHDHQLAK
+6 NAIQVEMHDHQLAK
-20 LTFDLKN
+20 LTFDLKH
-27 QSVNKLNAATLVEL
+27 QSINKLNEATLIEL
-41 KEAIE
+41 QQAI
-46 AINNAIIGVEGV
+46 AAVSSNGSI
-58 KGLMLTSAK
+58 KGLMLASAK
-67 SSFIV
+67 ATFIV
-72 GADITEFLQFFGRDE
+72 GADITEFLNFFGIEE
-87 QDLINANMQVNETF
+87 QALIDANMEVNSTF
-101 CALEDL
+101 SCLEDL
-107 PIPTVSLINGLAL
+107 PMPTVSLINGLAL
-120 GGGFEVCLSTDYR
+120 GGGFELCLSTDYR
-133 IMATDAKVGLPE
+133 IMTPDAKVGLPE

-158 RLPRIIGLDN
+158 RLPRLIGLDN
-168 AIEWVCGAKEK
+168 AIEWICGANEK
-179 KSTVA
+179 KSAEA
-184 LHEGAVDAVVAHDQL
+184 LKDGAVDAIVANDQL
-199 LEAGEHLL
+199 LEAGVHLL
-207 NQCIKGDLSYV
+207 NQCLAGELDYQT
-218 AKRATKLA
+218 KRAVKIA
-226 KLALGP
+226 KLSLPP
-232 MEQLMA
+232 MEQMMA

-257 VTAIKTMQKHA
+257 LTAIKTMQKHA

-274 ALVIEAKGFAKMAQT
+274 ALAIEAKGFAKMAQT
-289 SVAANLV
+289 PVAANLV

-304 LKRTVKALAKK
+304 LKRTVKALAPK
-315 ATKVEQAAVLGAG
+315 ATKVGQAAVIGAG

-334 AYQSAFK
+334 AYQSAYK
-341 GVPIVMKDIAE
+341 GIPIVMKDIAE
-352 PAITLGLDEA
+352 PAIQLGLDEA
-362 TCILEKRVERGQM
+362 TGILEKRVSRGRM
-375 KPAQMAQVLNKIRP
+375 KPAQMAKVLNNIRP
-389 TLNYADIKNVD
+389 TLSYADIASVD

-408 NPKVKGI
+408 NPKIKGI
-415 VLAEIEAQV
+415 VLAELEAQV
-424 KPSTVITSNTSTISI
+424 KHDAVITSNTSTISI
-439 DLLAKSLKDPTRFCG
+439 DLLAKSLKDASRFCG

-471 GSQSSEET
+471 GSKTSDET
-479 IATTVAYANAMGKKP
+479 IATTVAYADAMGKKP

-515 FGLLLEQG
+515 FGILLEQG
-523 VNFSRV
+523 INFSRV

-566 DRMAGQGEAGVD
+566 ERMAGQGEAAVD
-578 LMFKEQRLGQ
+578 LMFKEQRFGQ

-601 KGRLQKQVDDSLV
+601 KGRLQKQIDNALV
-614 EKLASLCANPQEFTD
+614 EKLAGLCENPIELSD

-634 YLMIP
+634 HLMIP

-645 RCLEENIIATPAEA
+645 RCLEEKIVASPAEA

-674 GALKYMDA
+674 GALKYIDT

-692 DALAGVSPLYSVPK
+692 DALAAVSPLYSVPT

-711 AADGETFYNKLQPAH
+711 AAQGETFYGKLQPAH